1 MTKRFKVHKMIE
13 GQTTAEDVDVDF
25 LKELLAEG
33 RLVDDLTMH
42 IEDTKEG
49 KVLTYRE
56 CVDLLNDMCSQIR
69 SFKPIA
75 TEAIGVTSE
84 LNAKYQSSLTSIG
97 AFKEFLNET
106 RRTFGDDFRFLST
119 ESLFEMVE
127 ERFNIYCECQ
137 LMKLEERW
145 PCGQYYNKE
154 TKNNEKP

>member
-1 MTKRFKVHKMIE
+1 MIE

-56 CVDLLNDMCSQIR
+56 CVDLLNDMCSQIMN
-69 SFKPIA
+69 FKPIA

-84 LNAKYQSSLTSIG
+84 LNGKYQSSLTSIG

-106 RRTFGDDFRFLST
+106 RRTFGDDFRFLSA

-154 TKNNEKP
+154 TKK